1 MRGGG
6 DVIVLATRPPPPAP
20 LPRGSGPEDA
30 AAARREARAAEA
42 TEARR
47 DGGVGTH
54 AVARALQACLPAA
67 GDRHVTPS
75 AVRPGA
81 ASSRYEPGGDDAPG
95 KWADALRVMSD
106 ALRDLGSLR
115 TPHLGSF
122 RPLDPAND
130 AVRVVHPLS
139 EHGSRRAVFVG
150 VNYASRGGGED
161 HRRQRGA
168 SSSVRLRHREDD
180 CRWML
185 ETLAPRGFDDPDG
198 ARVLVDDGHEDGQPT
213 KVNILR
219 AVRWLT
225 RRAQPG
231 DSLAFHFSGRTASA
245 EALEKRN
252 AAADASYRGIRRRPL
267 STLDGSSNASNAQ
280 ESRVAHSADDTAL
293 LPCDFEEA
301 GAITRDEL
309 FARLIDPLP
318 RGAKLFVVIDSPD
331 ANAADVVYTPF
342 AFGAEDA
349 RPGGDPNRRSA
360 SLGKTR
366 GSVSLRDAMDA
377 SSAVAKALFAGK
389 NAPEENARREKERR
403 KKTSAGPETGCC
415 VVS

>member
-54 AVARALQACLPAA
+54 AVARALQACLAAA
-67 GDRHVTPS
+67 GERHVTPS

-115 TPHLGSF
+115 TPHLGSS

-139 EHGSRRAVFVG
+139 EHGARRAVFVG
-150 VNYASRGGGED
+150 VNYASGGGGED

-267 STLDGSSNASNAQ
+267 STTTSVED
-280 ESRVAHSADDTAL
+280 SAEDTTAL
-293 LPCDFEEA
+293 LPCDFETA

-309 FARLIDPLP
+309 FASLIKPLP

-342 AFGAEDA
+342 AFGERDIA
-349 RPGGDPNRRSA
+349 RPDPNQVGVSSA
-360 SLGKTR
+360 MLGTTL
-366 GSVSLRDAMDA
+366 GSVSLRSAMDA
-377 SSAVAKALFAGK
+377 SSAVANKLFAEK
-389 NAPEENARREKERR
+389 NSFEKKNVARREKETR
-403 KKTSAGPETGCC
+403 KKTDMSAGPETGCC